1 MFVCFGI
8 RFVLE
13 IKHLQVSQML
23 YNYLKIALRNLLRN
37 KLSTTLNLTG
47 LTFGLA
53 CFFILGLYVLD
64 ELTFDRHHPRA
75 EQIYRVIKHRKT
87 ATESLN
93 IAGASYKLA
102 EESKKSIGEVENT
115 ARIVQGGR
123 DNLENLA
130 NQKKIN
136 EEITVANNGL
146 MEIFAFEALDGNP
159 KTALTE
165 PYSIVIVEDL
175 ALQLFGSTQVAGK
188 TLKWHQVDQP
198 FKITAVLKNHPRNSS
213 FSFSSVYSE
222 STYLSDAEYVAE
234 LNEDW
239 GSSEFLVYALLKE
252 NADPK
257 TVAGKMKD
265 LVYANY
271 KPEPG
276 LSLSY
281 DLQALRDVHLYSN
294 NILETTSIAN
304 PPAQGSSALLYLK
317 VFALVALFIL
327 LIACINYM
335 NLSTARAATRCKEI
349 GVKKA
354 VGAFRGQLIAQL
366 LVESSVLSFIS
377 FVLAVLLV
385 NLILPFFN
393 AFTNKELALGWSTD
407 YRIWLS
413 AFGVLVLTGL
423 MAGSYPA
430 LMLSRFSPSLLLKSL
445 KAQKSSDFSL
455 RKGLVVFQFAVSV
468 FMIVATIV
476 VFLQVR
482 YVQNK
487 DLGFNQELL
496 VVMDINSGAIRRAAP
511 TIVSEIGNLPRVKNV
526 ATTSRVPGEWK
537 NLPSVKIRQN
547 GEPDAQKEAF
557 FLGVDE
563 HFAKTFEVELLQGK
577 NFSGT
582 GDSTSVILNETAAK
596 MLNIQEASDQLIEIP
611 AASYGISFNPLRND
625 QVFKARVIGIVKDF
639 HFQTLR
645 EKIAPLV
652 MAYQQNPIHNIDYFT
667 ARIEAGDANQTIK
680 AMESILAKIDP
691 AELFEYHFLDQQ
703 LALFYAEDARRETM
717 LIWLALA
724 TVLIACLGLFG
735 LATYA
740 AEQRIREIGVR
751 KVLGASVLSLSKL
764 LSIDFLKLVAIAIAI
779 AFPIAYWAM
788 NKWLLEFAYH
798 IEIKWWVYLLA
809 GLIAI
814 TIALL
819 TVSYQ
824 AIKAALMNPIKS
836 LKTE

>member
-1 MFVCFGI
+1 
-8 RFVLE
+8 
-13 IKHLQVSQML
+13 ML

-37 KLSTTLNLTG
+37 KLSTTLNIVG
-47 LTFGLA
+47 LTFGLT
-53 CFFILGLYVLD
+53 CFFALSLFVID
-64 ELTFDRHHPRA
+64 ELTFDRHHPDSDR
-75 EQIYRVIKHRKT
+75 IYRVIKHRKT
-87 ATESLN
+87 PDEAIS

-115 ARIVQGGR
+115 ARITQGGR

-136 EEITVANNGL
+136 EEVTVANNGL
-146 MEIFAFEALDGNP
+146 MEIFDFEALDGNP
-159 KTALTE
+159 KTALVE
-165 PYSIVIVEDL
+165 PYSIVIVENL

-188 TLKWHQVDQP
+188 TLKWNGMEQP

-222 STYLSDAEYVAE
+222 STYLSDPEYLAE
-234 LNEDW
+234 LNADW
-239 GSSEFLVYALLKE
+239 GSHEFLVYALLSE
-252 NADPK
+252 NANPQS
-257 TVAGKMKD
+257 VAQKMRQM
-265 LVYANY
+265 VYANF
-271 KPEPG
+271 KPDPG
-276 LSLSY
+276 ISLAYS
-281 DLQALRDVHLYSN
+281 LQALRDVHLHSE
-294 NILETTSIAN
+294 NILDSAN
-304 PPAQGSSALLYLK
+304 IGTPAAPGNSSLLYLK
-317 VFALVALFIL
+317 IFALVALFVL
-327 LIACINYM
+327 SIACINYM
-335 NLSTARAATRCKEI
+335 NLTTAKASTRCKEI
-349 GVKKA
+349 GIKKA
-354 VGAFRGQLIAQL
+354 VGAFRGQLITQL
-366 LVESSVLSFIS
+366 LVESVMVTSIS
-377 FVLAVLLV
+377 FVLSVLLV

-393 AFTNKELALGWSTD
+393 EFTQKELSLGFSTD

-413 AFGVLVLTGL
+413 AFLMAILTGL

-430 LMLSRFSPSLLLKSL
+430 LMLSRFSPNMLLKSL

-468 FMIVATIV
+468 FMIIATIV

-482 YVQNK
+482 YVHNK

-496 VVMDINSGAIRRAAP
+496 VVVDINSGAIRRAAP
-511 TIVSEIGNLPRVKNV
+511 TIVSEIGNLPKVKNV
-526 ATTSRVPGEWK
+526 STTSRVPGEWK
-537 NLPSVKIRQN
+537 NLPAVKIRQM
-547 GEPDAQKEAF
+547 GQLDEQKEAF

-563 HFAKTFEVELLQGK
+563 HFTKTFEVDLLQGK
-577 NFSGT
+577 NFSGS
-582 GDSTSVILNETAAK
+582 GDSASVILNETAAK
-596 MLNIQEASDQLIEIP
+596 LLNITEPSDQLIEIP
-611 AASYGISFNPLRND
+611 AASYGLSFNPLRGG
-625 QVFKARVIGIVKDF
+625 QAFKARVIGIVKDF

-667 ARIEAGDANQTIK
+667 ARIEAADASQTIQ
-680 AMESILAKIDP
+680 AMEAILAKIDA
-691 AELFEYHFLDQQ
+691 AELFEYHYLDQQ

-717 LIWLALA
+717 LIWMALA

-764 LSIDFLKLVAIAIAI
+764 LSMDFLKLVGIAIAI

-798 IEIKWWVYLLA
+798 IEIKWWVYVLA

-824 AIKAALMNPIKS
+824 AIKAALMNPVKS

>member
-1 MFVCFGI
+1 
-8 RFVLE
+8 
-13 IKHLQVSQML
+13 ML

-37 KLSTTLNLTG
+37 KLSTTLNITG
-47 LTFGLA
+47 LTFGLT

-64 ELTFDRHHPRA
+64 ELTFDRHHSHA
-75 EQIYRVIKHRKT
+75 DHIYRVIKHRKT
-87 ATESLN
+87 PTESLN

-102 EESKKSIGEVENT
+102 EESKKNIGEVENT
-115 ARIVQGGR
+115 TRITQGGR

-136 EEITVANNGL
+136 EEITVADNGL
-146 MEIFAFEALDGNP
+146 MEIFDFEALDGNP
-159 KTALTE
+159 QTALTE
-165 PYSIVIVEDL
+165 PYSIVIVEEL

-188 TLKWHQVDQP
+188 TLKWHGLEQP

-213 FSFSSVYSE
+213 FTFSSVYSE
-222 STYLSDAEYVAE
+222 STYLSDAEYLAE

-239 GSSEFLVYALLKE
+239 GSSEFLVYTLLKE
-252 NADPK
+252 NANPK
-257 TVAGKMKD
+257 TVAGKMQE
-265 LVYANY
+265 LVYANF

-276 LSLSY
+276 IALSY
-281 DLQALRDVHLYSN
+281 DLQALPDVHLYSN
-294 NILETTSIAN
+294 NILETTSISN

-317 VFALVALFIL
+317 VFALVSIFIL

-335 NLSTARAATRCKEI
+335 NLSTARASTRCKEI

-354 VGAFRGQLIAQL
+354 VGAYRGQLIAQL
-366 LVESSVLSFIS
+366 LVESSVLSSIS

-407 YRIWLS
+407 YRIWFS

-445 KAQKSSDFSL
+445 KAQKNSDFSL

-511 TIVSEIGNLPRVKNV
+511 TIVSEIGNLPKVKNV

-547 GEPDAQKEAF
+547 GEPDGQKEAF

-563 HFAKTFEVELLQGK
+563 HFTNTFEVELLQGK

-582 GDSTSVILNETAAK
+582 GDSASVILNETAAK
-596 MLNIQEASDQLIEIP
+596 LLNIQEPSDQLIEIP

-652 MAYQQNPIHNIDYFT
+652 MAYQENPIHNIDYFT
-667 ARIEAGDANQTIK
+667 ARIEASDASQTIQ

-724 TVLIACLGLFG
+724 TVFIACLGLFG

-779 AFPIAYWAM
+779 AFPIAFWAM

-798 IEIKWWVYLLA
+798 IEIKWWVYVLA

-824 AIKAALMNPIKS
+824 AINAALMNPIKS

>member
-1 MFVCFGI
+1 
-8 RFVLE
+8 
-13 IKHLQVSQML
+13 ML

-37 KLSTTLNLTG
+37 KLSTTLNTTG
-47 LTFGLA
+47 LTFGLT

-75 EQIYRVIKHRKT
+75 DHIYRVIKHRKT

-165 PYSIVIVEDL
+165 PYSIVIVEEL

-188 TLKWHQVDQP
+188 TLKWDGLDQT
-198 FKITAVLKNHPRNSS
+198 FKITAVIKNHPRNSS

-222 STYLSDAEYVAE
+222 STYLSDAEYLAE

-257 TVAGKMKD
+257 TVAGKMQD

-281 DLQALRDVHLYSN
+281 DLQALRDVHFYSN

-335 NLSTARAATRCKEI
+335 NLSTSRAATRCKEI

-366 LVESSVLSFIS
+366 LVESSVLSSIS

-385 NLILPFFN
+385 N
-393 AFTNKELALGWSTD
+393 EQ
-407 YRIWLS
+407 YQE
-413 AFGVLVLTGL
+413 V
-423 MAGSYPA
+423 
-430 LMLSRFSPSLLLKSL
+430 SL
-445 KAQKSSDFSL
+445 
-455 RKGLVVFQFAVSV
+455 
-468 FMIVATIV
+468 
-476 VFLQVR
+476 
-482 YVQNK
+482 
-487 DLGFNQELL
+487 E
-496 VVMDINSGAIRRAAP
+496 
-511 TIVSEIGNLPRVKNV
+511 
-526 ATTSRVPGEWK
+526 
-537 NLPSVKIRQN
+537 
-547 GEPDAQKEAF
+547 
-557 FLGVDE
+557 
-563 HFAKTFEVELLQGK
+563 
-577 NFSGT
+577 
-582 GDSTSVILNETAAK
+582 
-596 MLNIQEASDQLIEIP
+596 
-611 AASYGISFNPLRND
+611 
-625 QVFKARVIGIVKDF
+625 
-639 HFQTLR
+639 
-645 EKIAPLV
+645 
-652 MAYQQNPIHNIDYFT
+652 
-667 ARIEAGDANQTIK
+667 
-680 AMESILAKIDP
+680 
-691 AELFEYHFLDQQ
+691 
-703 LALFYAEDARRETM
+703 
-717 LIWLALA
+717 
-724 TVLIACLGLFG
+724 
-735 LATYA
+735 
-740 AEQRIREIGVR
+740 
-751 KVLGASVLSLSKL
+751 
-764 LSIDFLKLVAIAIAI
+764 
-779 AFPIAYWAM
+779 
-788 NKWLLEFAYH
+788 
-798 IEIKWWVYLLA
+798 
-809 GLIAI
+809 
-814 TIALL
+814 
-819 TVSYQ
+819 
-824 AIKAALMNPIKS
+824 
-836 LKTE
+836 

>member
-1 MFVCFGI
+1 
-8 RFVLE
+8 
-13 IKHLQVSQML
+13 ML
-23 YNYLKIALRNLLRN
+23 YNYLKIALRNLSRN
-37 KLSTTLNLTG
+37 KLSTGLNIVG

-53 CFFILGLYVLD
+53 CFFLLGLYVLD
-64 ELTFDRHHPRA
+64 ELTFDRQYPQSER
-75 EQIYRVIKHRKT
+75 IYRIIRHKKT
-87 ATESLN
+87 SDEAIS

-115 ARIVQGGR
+115 ARVSQGGR
-123 DNLENLA
+123 DNLENPA

-146 MEIFAFEALDGNP
+146 MEIFDFAALDGNP
-159 KTALTE
+159 KTALIE

-175 ALQLFGSTQVAGK
+175 AMQLFGSTQVAGK
-188 TLKWHQVDQP
+188 TLKWHGLEQP

-239 GSSEFLVYALLKE
+239 ASSEFLVYALLKE
-252 NADPK
+252 NTNPK
-257 TVAGKMKD
+257 TVAGKMKE

-271 KPEPG
+271 KPDPG
-276 LSLSY
+276 TALNY
-281 DLQALRDVHLYSN
+281 DLQALHDVHLYSN

-317 VFALVALFIL
+317 IFALVAIFVL

-335 NLSTARAATRCKEI
+335 NLSTAKASTRSKEI

-354 VGAFRGQLIAQL
+354 VGAYRGQLITQL
-366 LVESSVLSFIS
+366 LVESSVLTSISFI
-377 FVLAVLLV
+377 LAVLLV

-393 AFTNKELALGWSTD
+393 AFTLKELSLGWSTD

-413 AFGVLVLTGL
+413 AAGVVIIAGL

-445 KAQKSSDFSL
+445 KVEKGSDFSL

-468 FMIVATIV
+468 FMIVATMV
-476 VFLQVR
+476 VFLQVS
-482 YVQNK
+482 YVHNK
-487 DLGFNQELL
+487 DLGFNEELM

-511 TIVSEIGNLPRVKNV
+511 TIVSEISKLPKVKNV
-526 ATTSRVPGEWK
+526 ATTTRVPGEWK
-537 NLPSVKIRQN
+537 NIPSVKIRQV
-547 GEPDAQKEAF
+547 GRPDEQKVAY

-563 HFAKTFEVELLQGK
+563 HFTQTFEVDLLQGK
-577 NFSGT
+577 NFSGN
-582 GDSTSVILNETAAK
+582 GDSSSVILNETAAK
-596 MLNIQEASDQLIEIP
+596 LLNIQEPSDQWIEIP
-611 AASYGISFNPLRND
+611 AASYGISFNPLREGA
-625 QVFKARVIGIVKDF
+625 FKARVIGIVKDF

-652 MAYQQNPIHNIDYFT
+652 MAYQQNPIHNIDYYT
-667 ARIEAGDANQTIK
+667 ARIEATDASNTIK
-680 AMESILAKIDP
+680 AMEGILAKIDP

-751 KVLGASVLSLSKL
+751 KVLGASVLSLAKL
-764 LSIDFLKLVAIAIAI
+764 LSLDFLKLVLISIAI

-798 IEIKWWVYLLA
+798 IEIKWWVYVLA
-809 GLIAI
+809 GVMAI

-824 AIKAALMNPIKS
+824 AIKAALMNPLRS

>member
-1 MFVCFGI
+1 
-8 RFVLE
+8 
-13 IKHLQVSQML
+13 ML

-37 KLSTTLNLTG
+37 KLSTTLNVAG
-47 LTFGLA
+47 LTFGLT

-64 ELTFDRHHPRA
+64 ELTFDRQYPHADR
-75 EQIYRVIKHRKT
+75 IYRVVKHRKT
-87 ATESLN
+87 PTEAQY

-115 ARIVQGGR
+115 ARITQGGR

-136 EEITVANNGL
+136 EEVTVANNGL
-146 MEIFAFEALDGNP
+146 MEIFDFEALDGNP
-159 KTALTE
+159 KTALLE

-188 TLKWHQVDQP
+188 TLKWHGMEQA
-198 FKITAVLKNHPRNSS
+198 FKISAVLKNHPRNSS
-213 FSFSSVYSE
+213 FNFSSVYSE
-222 STYLSDAEYVAE
+222 STYLSDSEYLAE
-234 LNEDW
+234 LNADW
-239 GSSEFLVYALLKE
+239 GSHEFLVYTLLRE
-252 NADPK
+252 NANPQA
-257 TVAGKMKD
+257 VAQKMRN

-271 KPEPG
+271 KPDPG
-276 LSLSY
+276 ISLAYS
-281 DLQALRDVHLYSN
+281 LQALQDVHLHSE
-294 NILETTSIAN
+294 NILDSAN
-304 PPAQGSSALLYLK
+304 IGTPAAPGNSSLLYLK
-317 VFALVALFIL
+317 IFALVALFV
-327 LIACINYM
+327 LIVACINYM
-335 NLSTARAATRCKEI
+335 NLSTAKASTRCKEI
-349 GVKKA
+349 GIKKA
-354 VGAFRGQLIAQL
+354 VGAFRGQLVTQL
-366 LVESSVLSFIS
+366 LLESVLVTTIS

-393 AFTNKELALGWSTD
+393 EFTQKELSLGFSTD
-407 YRIWLS
+407 YRIWGS
-413 AFGVLVLTGL
+413 AFLMAILTGL
-423 MAGSYPA
+423 LAGSYPA
-430 LMLSRFSPSLLLKSL
+430 LMLSRFSPNMLLKSL
-445 KAQKSSDFSL
+445 KAQKNSDFSL

-468 FMIVATIV
+468 FMIIATMV

-482 YVQNK
+482 YVHNK

-496 VVMDINSGAIRRAAP
+496 VVVDINSGAIRRAAP
-511 TIVSEIGNLPRVKNV
+511 TIVSEIGNLPKVKNV
-526 ATTSRVPGEWK
+526 STTSRVPGEWK
-537 NLPSVKIRQN
+537 NLPAVKIKPVGQLD
-547 GEPDAQKEAF
+547 EQKEAF

-563 HFAKTFEVELLQGK
+563 HFTKTFEVDLLQGK
-577 NFSGT
+577 NFSGR
-582 GDSTSVILNETAAK
+582 GDSASVILNETAAK
-596 MLNIQEASDQLIEIP
+596 LLNITEPSDQLIEIP
-611 AASYGISFNPLRND
+611 AASYGLSFNPLRGG
-625 QVFKARVIGIVKDF
+625 QTFRARVIGIVKDF

-667 ARIEAGDANQTIK
+667 ARIEAADASQTIQ
-680 AMESILAKIDP
+680 AMEAILAKIDA

-717 LIWLALA
+717 LIWMALA

-764 LSIDFLKLVAIAIAI
+764 LSMDFLKLVFIAIAI

-798 IEIKWWVYLLA
+798 IEIKWWVYVLA
-809 GLIAI
+809 GIVAI

-824 AIKAALMNPIKS
+824 AIKAALMNPVKS